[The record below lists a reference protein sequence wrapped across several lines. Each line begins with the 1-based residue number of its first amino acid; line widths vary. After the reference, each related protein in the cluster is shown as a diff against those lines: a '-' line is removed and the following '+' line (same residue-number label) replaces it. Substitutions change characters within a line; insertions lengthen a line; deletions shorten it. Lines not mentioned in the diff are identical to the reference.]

1 MSIPEISLTLTV
13 QKCLICTLKNSLSLQ
28 EIIPPPTT
36 PYFTLTWNVHVCML
50 SCEIHQM
57 GWWTVLK
64 PHIPTIEP
72 QADDIHF
79 PSATSYLSKKAW
91 VTVWLSYCSLPG
103 IKCSY
108 NSTEFRFKEVSSVS
122 TCNSCYVPSI
132 VFFFFSKVI
141 ILGGNK
147 CWWIEL
153 NWKALDTFGN
163 CQRPVFSWCI
173 PTCIIT
179 NLWTFWLN
187 CSSKLQEKK
196 NIIVAQICVL
206 SHYTHNK
213 RLQAWSLLI

>member
-1 MSIPEISLTLTV
+1 MPNLYIEKQLVIARNHSSTNNTIFHFDLECARV
-13 QKCLICTLKNSLSLQ
+13 HACLRNTPNGLMNCVKTTHPDNRATGRRHSLSL
-28 EIIPPPTT
+28 
-36 PYFTLTWNVHVCML
+36 C
-50 SCEIHQM
+50 
-57 GWWTVLK
+57 
-64 PHIPTIEP
+64 HI
-72 QADDIHF
+72 
-79 PSATSYLSKKAW
+79 LSKKAW